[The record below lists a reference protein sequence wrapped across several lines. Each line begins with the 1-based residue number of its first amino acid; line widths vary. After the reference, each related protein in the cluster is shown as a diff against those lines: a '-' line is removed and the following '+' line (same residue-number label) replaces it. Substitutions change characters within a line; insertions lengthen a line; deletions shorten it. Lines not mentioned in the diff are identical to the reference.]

1 MIKRFKYEIMLVGCA
16 AFWGLAF
23 PVMKFVGESV
33 DSVSFLAIRFLIATA
48 VLAIALGP
56 KLKRITKKMIL
67 PSVGV
72 GLILAL
78 HSYLQVEGLKYTS
91 AANSGFI
98 TSTNVIFVPIFMF
111 IFFRKKPAK
120 HILLGL
126 LAIIV
131 GFVFI
136 SGMVTVFP
144 FTFNLTTLNFGDFLT
159 LLCAIF
165 TALYMIVF
173 NILSVKYEEELVN
186 FLHMMGAGIG
196 MWAIWLFIPNKVIDF
211 SSIGPVLGTVY
222 CGVFASAA
230 AFLLL
235 AKAQAKLEASKVA
248 ILCSLEPIF
257 ATLFALI
264 FFGDKITA
272 STAIGGVLILIG
284 VLRSSIDPKEKAG
297 ASESNSDVAEAEE
310 PSPEAEN
317 AD

>member
-1 MIKRFKYEIMLVGCA
+1 MIKKFKYEIMLVGCA

-23 PVMKFVGESV
+23 PVMKFVGESI
-33 DSVSFLAIRFLIATA
+33 DSISFLAIRFLLATV
-48 VLAIALGP
+48 VLAMALGT
-56 KLKRITKKMIL
+56 KLKKITKKMLL

-72 GLILAL
+72 GLLLAL

-91 AANSGFI
+91 PANSGFI

-111 IFFRKKPAK
+111 LFFRKKTAK
-120 HILLGL
+120 HILIGL
-126 LAIIV
+126 AAIVV

-144 FTFNLTTLNFGDFLT
+144 FTFNLTTFNFGDFLT

-165 TALYMIVF
+165 TAIYMIVF
-173 NILSVKYEEELVN
+173 NSLSSKYEEELVN
-186 FLHMMGAGIG
+186 FLHMGGACIG
-196 MWAIWLFIPNKVIDF
+196 MWAIWLFMPNKVMDF
-211 SSIGPVLGTVY
+211 SSVGAVLGTVY

-235 AKAQAKLEASKVA
+235 AKATAKLEASKVA

-264 FFGDKITA
+264 FFGDSITL
-272 STAIGGVLILIG
+272 TTGIGGGFILFG
-284 VLRSSIDPKEKAG
+284 VLYSSIERKVKKHDN
-297 ASESNSDVAEAEE
+297 ESGTE
-310 PSPEAEN
+310 PAADKIN
-317 AD
+317 A